1 MSNFTPSRL
10 GQVNGAGQTDALFLQ
25 LFAGEVLTSFDTSNV
40 MMSRHYV
47 RTITEGRSAQFPAT
61 GLADAYDH
69 TPGTRLLGRAINH
82 AQRVV
87 TIDGLLVSDTFIA
100 NIDEAMNHY
109 DVRSIYTNE
118 VGRALARRMDRNV
131 LQQSVLSARATATV
145 TGGFGGSALNAGV
158 NVVTNANGA
167 LRDSIFTAA
176 QVLDEKNVPEEQ
188 RFAVF
193 RPAQYYRLVL
203 DAVVPNRDFSGAAGG
218 DVAKGKVWEVAGVEI
233 VKSNNLPST
242 NIVTGNTKYQ
252 GNFVNTFGLV
262 MHPQATATVK
272 LMDLSVEGAYLIEAQ
287 GTLIVSKY
295 AAGHGILRPEAAVE
309 ITNNP

>member
-10 GQVNGAGQTDALFLQ
+10 GQVNGSGATDALFLNI
-25 LFAGEVLTSFDTSNV
+25 FAGEVLKSFDVTNV
-40 MMSRHYV
+40 MMARHTV
-47 RTITEGRSAQFPAT
+47 RTIPHGKSAQFPAS

-69 TPGTRLLGRAINH
+69 TPGVRLQGRAIAH
-82 AQRVV
+82 AERII
-87 TIDGLLVSDTFIA
+87 TIDGLLVSDVFLS

-109 DVRSIYTNE
+109 DVRSIYTTE

-131 LQQSVLSARATATV
+131 LQIATLAARATATV
-145 TGGFGGSALNAGV
+145 TGGFGGSQLNGGA
-158 NVVTNANGA
+158 NLPTNTSGA

-176 QVLDEKNVPEEQ
+176 QTLDEKNVPEDG
-188 RFAVF
+188 RFCVL

-203 DAVVPNRDFSGAAGG
+203 DAVVPNRDFSGAPGG
-218 DVAKGKVWEVAGVEI
+218 DVRTGKVWEVSGVEI

-242 NIVTGNTKYQ
+242 NITTGNTKYQ

-262 MHPQATATVK
+262 MHGAAVGTLK
-272 LMDLSVEGAYLIEAQ
+272 LMDLSVEGAYMVDAQ

-295 AAGHGILRPEAAVE
+295 AAGHGILRPECAVE
-309 ITNNP
+309 LRNA